1 MPLLP
6 PNAPASVTYSET
18 DEPDQP
24 PLIERLR
31 QRFGSRTL
39 GIVVAVLL
47 ELLLLAVL
55 LTLGQFGGGQD
66 EKSPAVTTFSA
77 SSQPSEDNSDSPEE
91 TEQAEDSPQAPAEP
105 EQPQAE
111 QPQPIRPVAPVAA
124 PTPVIPT
131 TNSTPAQVTPPAAPA
146 EQAPAPPTPRRPSSR
161 PLGPMMGPPAPA
173 GNPGGGMPG
182 DSERVGT
189 APNGEP
195 MYAAR
200 WYRRPDDN
208 ELAGYLSTAAGPG
221 WGLIACRTAPDF
233 RVEDCVALD
242 EAPAGVRIS
251 RAVVQAAWQFRV
263 RPPRVGGKDM
273 VGEWVRIRID
283 YSVRQAGA
291 NQR

>member
-1 MPLLP
+1 M
-6 PNAPASVTYSET
+6 
-18 DEPDQP
+18 
-24 PLIERLR
+24 IERLR
-31 QRFGSRTL
+31 ERFGRRTL
-39 GIVVAVLL
+39 GIVVAILL

-55 LTLGQFGGGQD
+55 LTLGQFGGGQE
-66 EKSPAVTTFSA
+66 EKGPAVTTFSA
-77 SSQPSEDNSDSPEE
+77 SSQPSEDDTPQSAEE
-91 TEQAEDSPQAPAEP
+91 PEQAQDSQPEAAQP
-105 EQPQAE
+105 EQPQPE
-111 QPQPIRPVAPVAA
+111 QVQPDAPAAA

-131 TNSTPAQVTPPAAPA
+131 TNSTPAPVTPPAAPA
-146 EQAPAPPTPRRPSSR
+146 AEAPAPPAPRRPSR
-161 PLGPMMGPPAPA
+161 PLGPVMGPPAPPS
-173 GNPGGGMPG
+173 NPGGGMPG

-221 WGLIACRTAPDF
+221 WGLIACRTAPDY

-283 YSVRQAGA
+283 YGVRQASA